1 MNAERFDRLL
11 EIAKKYKLYISNDE
25 VIVEGKKGPKIPRV
39 NSNGVKQYSLYYKG
53 YTRYYGV
60 HELRAFLENKPLLNV
75 RVPVNNKVINNK
87 VIKGM
92 VCGICGLT
100 YPRNEMRVGGICYL
114 CKSVSKKSDC
124 Y

>member
-11 EIAKKYKLYISNDE
+11 EIAKKYKLYISGDE
-25 VIVEGKKGPKIPRV
+25 IIVEGKKGPKIPRI

-75 RVPVNNKVINNK
+75 RVPVNDKVIT
-87 VIKGM
+87 GT

-100 YPRNEMRVGGICYL
+100 YPRNEMRVDGTCYL
-114 CKSVSKKSDC
+114 CKSVSKKGDC